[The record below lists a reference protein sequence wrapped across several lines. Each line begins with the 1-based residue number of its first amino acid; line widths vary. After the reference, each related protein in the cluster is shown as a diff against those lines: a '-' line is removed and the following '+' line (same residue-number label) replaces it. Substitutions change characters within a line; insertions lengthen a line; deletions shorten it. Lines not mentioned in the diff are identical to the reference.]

1 MIEFSRANKL
11 IEQVEKV
18 ITNPKKVSKGSKI
31 KVGVDLGTMYT
42 VIVVCD
48 ENDTPICC
56 KLRQTNVVRDGLVL
70 DYIEARRIVAELKKE
85 VEDAIGVELTQACI
99 AVPPQTSESN
109 SKTHKYVVEGAGME
123 VTSVLDEP
131 TAANN
136 VLQIQNGAVVD
147 IGGGTTGTSVIQ
159 DGIVIH
165 SDDDATGGMHC
176 TYVIAGN
183 FRIPFEE
190 AEIIKMDKSRELE
203 VLTIVTPVIQKMSV
217 IVEKHIQSYSVD
229 AIVLCGG
236 TACLKGIDT
245 TMEKTINIKT
255 YKPHNPFL
263 VTPMGIAMGCPAYT
277 V

>member
-48 ENDTPICC
+48 ENNMPICC

-190 AEIIKMDKSRELE
+190 AELIKMDKSRELE
-203 VLTIVTPVIQKMSV
+203 VLTIVTPVIQKMAV

-236 TACLKGIDT
+236 TACLKGIDQ

-263 VTPMGIAMGCPAYT
+263 VTPMGIAMGCLAYT

>member
-1 MIEFSRANKL
+1 MIDFSRANKL

-190 AEIIKMDKSRELE
+190 AELIKMDKSRELE
-203 VLTIVTPVIQKMSV
+203 VLTIVTPVIQKMAV

-229 AIVLCGG
+229 SIVLCGG
-236 TACLKGIDT
+236 TACLKGIDQT
-245 TMEKTINIKT
+245 IEKTIDIKT
-255 YKPHNPFL
+255 YKPHNHFL
-263 VTPMGIAMGCPAYT
+263 VTPMGIAMSCSAYT

>member
-1 MIEFSRANKL
+1 
-11 IEQVEKV
+11 
-18 ITNPKKVSKGSKI
+18 
-31 KVGVDLGTMYT
+31 
-42 VIVVCD
+42 
-48 ENDTPICC
+48 
-56 KLRQTNVVRDGLVL
+56 
-70 DYIEARRIVAELKKE
+70 
-85 VEDAIGVELTQACI
+85 
-99 AVPPQTSESN
+99 
-109 SKTHKYVVEGAGME
+109 ME

-190 AEIIKMDKSRELE
+190 AELIKMDKSRELE
-203 VLTIVTPVIQKMSV
+203 VLTIVTPVIQKMAV

-229 AIVLCGG
+229 SIVLCGG

-263 VTPMGIAMGCPAYT
+263 VTPMGIAMGCPPYT